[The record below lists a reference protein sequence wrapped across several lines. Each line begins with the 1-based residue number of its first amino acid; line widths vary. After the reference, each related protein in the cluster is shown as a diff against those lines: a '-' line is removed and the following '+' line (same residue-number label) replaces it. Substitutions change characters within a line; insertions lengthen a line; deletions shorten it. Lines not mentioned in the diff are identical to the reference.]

1 MTEQLLEYLKDEA
14 VLLDEVIE
22 LSEKQQTALVAFELK
37 GLSKHTDLLEKT
49 VNKLNDAT
57 LNRVEFVAEALHIEI
72 HEAKRLK
79 LSEYED
85 FFELGEKG
93 ESIRNHFKEK
103 TDKMYSINAINRM
116 LANRAS
122 HSVKDMIGIMM
133 SGQRKV
139 CNVRV

>member
-22 LSEKQQTALVAFELK
+22 LSTKQQKALVAFELK
-37 GLSKHTDLLEKT
+37 NLSKHTALLEKA
-49 VNKLNDAT
+49 VKKLNDAT
-57 LNRVEFVAEALHIEI
+57 LNRIEFVAESLNIEI
-72 HEAKRLK
+72 HEARRLK
-79 LSEYED
+79 LSEYEN

-93 ESIRNHFKEK
+93 KSIRAHFKEK
-103 TDKMYSINAINRM
+103 TDLMSSINAVNRM

-122 HSVKDMIGIMM
+122 HSVQDLIGIMM
-133 SGQRKV
+133 NGERKV